1 MSKNNKDGVKQS
13 IQELAMGNYKSYPE
27 EYNEV
32 TVEITGNIQSLANGY
47 WDSRDD
53 REMERDERL
62 GISLHDYQQW
72 TREAF
77 EAFMEVNGNVLN

>member
-1 MSKNNKDGVKQS
+1 MSKNNKESVKQS

-32 TVEITGNIQSLANGY
+32 SVATTENVQSLANGY

-53 REMERDERL
+53 KEIQRDERL
-62 GISLHDYQQW
+62 GIGLEDYQAW
-72 TREAF
+72 TLEAF
-77 EAFMEVNGNVLN
+77 EAFVEHEHMLN

>member
-1 MSKNNKDGVKQS
+1 MSKNNKDGVKHS

-27 EYNEV
+27 EYNDV
-32 TVEITGNIQSLANGY
+32 SVETTDNIQSLANGY

-53 REMERDERL
+53 KEMQRDERL
-62 GISLHDYQQW
+62 GISLNDYQQW

-77 EAFMEVNGNVLN
+77 EAFMEANGNVLN

>member
-27 EYNEV
+27 EYNDV
-32 TVEITGNIQSLANGY
+32 SVATTDNIQSLANGY

-53 REMERDERL
+53 KEMQRDERL
-62 GISLHDYQQW
+62 GISLNDYQQW

>member
-1 MSKNNKDGVKQS
+1 MSKNNKEGVKQS

-32 TVEITGNIQSLANGY
+32 SVATTENVQSLANGY

-53 REMERDERL
+53 KEIQRDERL
-62 GISLHDYQQW
+62 GISLEDYQAW
-72 TREAF
+72 TLEAF
-77 EAFMEVNGNVLN
+77 EAFVEHEHMLN